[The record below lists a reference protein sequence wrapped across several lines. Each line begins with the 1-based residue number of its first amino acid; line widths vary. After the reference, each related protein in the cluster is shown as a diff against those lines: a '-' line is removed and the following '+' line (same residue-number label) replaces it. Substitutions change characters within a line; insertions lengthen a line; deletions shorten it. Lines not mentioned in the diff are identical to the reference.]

1 MASYENIPTTQSESN
16 TKNSPASNINAI
28 SCKNIHLKL
37 GGKVILDDI
46 SLQIYQGQVTTLLG
60 PNGAG
65 KSSLLKILADEIK
78 ATPSAQSEIHYF
90 NEVKKNWNRTQ
101 LAKHVG
107 ILPQQSSLTF
117 AFTVREVVELG
128 LLPLSLSRT
137 QADKVINEMLE
148 KVDTLNLE
156 SRLYPLLSGGEKQRV
171 HLARVLTQLSE
182 SGDKT
187 VLMLDEPTS
196 ALDLSHQHNTLSI
209 AREMADQ
216 GAAVII
222 VLHDLNLAAQYS
234 DRVLILNKGKIQAD
248 GSPWEALTVEKIGQV
263 YQHKV
268 HILKHPSADYP
279 VVYAI

>member
-1 MASYENIPTTQSESN
+1 MGLKS
-16 TKNSPASNINAI
+16 AI
-28 SCKNIHLKL
+28 SCKHINLTL
-37 GGKVILDDI
+37 AGKVILNDI
-46 SLQIYQGQVTTLLG
+46 SLNIRQGEVTTLLG

-78 ATPSAQSEIHYF
+78 ATVNKDSEIHYF
-90 NEVKKNWNRTQ
+90 NESKANWNRGQ

-128 LLPLSLSRT
+128 LLPLSLSRK
-137 QADKVINEMLE
+137 QADCVINDMLE
-148 KVDTLNLE
+148 KVDTLYLE
-156 SRLYPLLSGGEKQRV
+156 TRLYPLLSGGEKQRV

-182 SGDKT
+182 SGNKT

-196 ALDLSHQHNTLSI
+196 ALDISHQHNTLSI
-209 AREMADQ
+209 ARNMADK

-234 DRVLILNKGKIQAD
+234 DRVLILNEGKIQAD
-248 GSPWEALTVEKIGQV
+248 GSPWQALTADKIEQV
-263 YQHKV
+263 YQHSV
-268 HILKHPSADYP
+268 QVLKHPSADYP

>member
-1 MASYENIPTTQSESN
+1 MSIPENS
-16 TKNSPASNINAI
+16 AI
-28 SCKNIHLKL
+28 SCKNIHLIL

-46 SLQIYQGQVTTLLG
+46 SLHIKQGEVTTLLG

-78 ATPSAQSEIHYF
+78 GTEKSNSAISYF
-90 NEVKKNWNRTQ
+90 NEPKQNWNRGK
-101 LAKHVG
+101 LAQHVG
-107 ILPQQSSLTF
+107 ILPQQSTLSF

-128 LLPLSLSRT
+128 LLPLSLSRK
-137 QADKVINEMLE
+137 QAQKVTNEMLE
-148 KVDTLNLE
+148 KVDTLHLE
-156 SRLYPLLSGGEKQRV
+156 SRSYPLLSGGEKQRV

-196 ALDLSHQHNTLSI
+196 ALDLSHQHNTLKI
-209 AREMADQ
+209 ARQMADQ

-234 DRVLILNKGKIQAD
+234 DRVLILNEGKIHAD
-248 GSPWEALTVEKIGQV
+248 GSPWHALSAENIAHV
-263 YQHKV
+263 YQHQV
-268 HILKHPSADYP
+268 QVLKHPSADYP
-279 VVYAI
+279 VIYTM